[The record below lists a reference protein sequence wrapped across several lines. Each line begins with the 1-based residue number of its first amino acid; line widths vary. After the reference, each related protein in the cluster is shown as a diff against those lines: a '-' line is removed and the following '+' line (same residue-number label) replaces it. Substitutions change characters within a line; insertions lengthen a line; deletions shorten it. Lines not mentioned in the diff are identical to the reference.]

1 MEEVLVKMGQDL
13 KPGTRIL
20 QFTGGCSHP
29 TIMKVRWGGVEE
41 VLVKVGQDLK
51 PGTRILQFTGGCS
64 HPTIMKVTRGLKTN
78 KKLNRKH
85 RMFNN

>member
-1 MEEVLVKMGQDL
+1 VGEVLVKVGQDL

-29 TIMKVRWGGVEE
+29 TIMKVRGVGRVEE

-64 HPTIMKVTRGLKTN
+64 HPTIMKVN
-78 KKLNRKH
+78 KRTQKK
-85 RMFNN
+85 